1 MLDVSE
7 RCQAEATIFIFYL
20 NGPRFNPLAQRN
32 SQAVNNPIRAWLL
45 YGIFARECLQQLL
58 RIISARKIFLKDC
71 QCRIRPEGQTGSR
84 IPTKNGIPVK
94 IKKYLL
100 LPTLGIFS
108 SIAHAQSSVTLY
120 GSIDEGF
127 QYTSNVGGHSVYALV
142 SGVQQQGNRWGL
154 KGQEDLGGGL
164 SALFLL
170 ENGFSLNNGSAL
182 PNGQMFGRQAYV
194 GLASDNAGAVTFG
207 RQYDSVV
214 DYVAPLT
221 ATGSWGGSLFEHLF
235 DNDNTGE
242 SFRIDNSVKYTSAN
256 YSGLQF
262 GGLYGFNNQ
271 AGAFADNRAWSAGAK
286 YVNGPLAVAAAFMD
300 IDNASANTGGAV
312 TESPYLSAKQR
323 VATAGAN
330 YTIGASTLGL
340 VYSHTEIVD
349 RPTTP
354 ATTLKFDNVEFNAKV
369 NLTAQ
374 WFIAAMYTY
383 TNVLNS
389 FSPDRS
395 AHQNQLGLMADYRLS
410 KRTDCYVQTVYVKES
425 GQAIPP
431 AIGSSGGESSANNQT
446 VARVGIRTLF

>member
-1 MLDVSE
+1 M
-7 RCQAEATIFIFYL
+7 R
-20 NGPRFNPLAQRN
+20 
-32 SQAVNNPIRAWLL
+32 
-45 YGIFARECLQQLL
+45 
-58 RIISARKIFLKDC
+58 
-71 QCRIRPEGQTGSR
+71 
-84 IPTKNGIPVK
+84 

-100 LPTLGIFS
+100 VPTLGILT

-127 QYTSNVGGHSVYALV
+127 QYTSNVGGHAVYALV

-170 ENGFSLNNGSAL
+170 ENGFSLNNGTAL

-194 GLASDNAGAVTFG
+194 GITSDKIGGVTFG

-221 ATGSWGGSLFEHLF
+221 ATGTWGGALFEHLF

-242 SFRIDNSVKYTSAN
+242 SFRIDNAVKYTSAN

-262 GGLYGFNNQ
+262 GGVYGFSNQ
-271 AGAFADNRAWSAGAK
+271 AGAFADNRAWSVGAK
-286 YVNGPLAVAAAFMD
+286 YVNGPLAVGAAFMN

-312 TESPYLSAKQR
+312 TESPYDSAKQR
-323 VATAGAN
+323 VASAGAN

-349 RPTTP
+349 RPTLP
-354 ATTLKFDNVEFNAKV
+354 VSTLKFDTIEFNAKV
-369 NLTAQ
+369 NLVAQ
-374 WFIAAMYTY
+374 WFVGAMYSY
-383 TNVLNS
+383 SNVSNT
-389 FSPDRS
+389 FSTDRSS

-410 KRTDCYVQTVYVKES
+410 KRTDCYLQTVYVKMS
-425 GQAIPP
+425 GPNILPL
-431 AIGSSGGESSANNQT
+431 IGESGGESSANNQT
-446 VARVGIRTLF
+446 VARVGIRTSF